1 MLETF
6 SYTTFTVSIGIFP
19 HSTTNKIKARH
30 LPSQDWFTLAYTVFL
45 CDVYIHNIH
54 HHRIGLHLLILYS
67 YVMYTQHPPSQD
79 WFTLDYTVFL
89 CYVYTT
95 SAICH
100 HLTIFL
106 NYDLFLGDQDSRR
119 MVCSELPSSL
129 CLQTSPEEGLPQLS
143 HSTQGQKVQISM
155 FTNISR
161 RRAASVLS

>member
-30 LPSQDWFTLAYTVFL
+30 PPSQDWFTLAYTVFL
-45 CDVYIHNIH
+45 CD
-54 HHRIGLHLLILYS
+54 
-67 YVMYTQHPPSQD
+67 
-79 WFTLDYTVFL
+79 
-89 CYVYTT
+89 VYTT

-106 NYDLFLGDQDSRR
+106 NYDLFLGDQDSRG
-119 MVCSELPSSL
+119 MVCSELPGSL